1 MDNDGIAFRNRA
13 YNAEKLLDLMIK
25 FLELKG
31 LYNEYMKW
39 KETQTEDKKPEWR
52 EF

>member
-13 YNAEKLLDLMIK
+13 YNAEKTLDLIIK
-25 FLELKG
+25 FLESKG
-31 LYNEYMKW
+31 LYDEYMRW
-39 KETQTEDKKPEWR
+39 KENPETKKPEWR

>member
-13 YNAEKLLDLMIK
+13 YDAEKTLELMIK
-25 FLELKG
+25 FLEWKG
-31 LYNEYMKW
+31 LYNEYMRW
-39 KETQTEDKKPEWR
+39 KEAHKEDKKPEWR

>member
-25 FLELKG
+25 FLESKG
-31 LYNEYMKW
+31 LYDEYMKW
-39 KETQTEDKKPEWR
+39 KESKPQWR